1 MRNSVSLSERELE
14 TIEREKDPEIVPHL
28 VSAIRQ
34 QQHELEALRL
44 SMEVARRDREE
55 LRVALL
61 SARAELDRRG
71 TDSTVAGEPAS
82 EER

>member
-14 TIEREKDPEIVPHL
+14 AIEREKDPEIVPHL
-28 VSAIRQ
+28 VSTIRQ

-61 SARAELDRRG
+61 SARAELDRLG
-71 TDSTVAGEPAS
+71 TGSTVPGASAS

>member
-14 TIEREKDPEIVPHL
+14 AIEREKDPEIVPHL
-28 VSAIRQ
+28 VSTIRQ

-61 SARAELDRRG
+61 SARAELDRLG
-71 TDSTVAGEPAS
+71 TDSTVPGASAS